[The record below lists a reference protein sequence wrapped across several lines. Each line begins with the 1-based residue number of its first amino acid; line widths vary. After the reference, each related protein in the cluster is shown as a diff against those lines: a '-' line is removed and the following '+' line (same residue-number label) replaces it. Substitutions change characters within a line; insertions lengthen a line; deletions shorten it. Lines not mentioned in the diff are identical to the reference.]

1 MQRFFL
7 RKMATDSSK
16 KVDNYSIHGNSVEEI
31 YDIPMGAINR
41 PIPSILDREKV
52 EGMKKQMQVEES
64 KDDLTPIDVH
74 HVQYKGQDYYFA
86 FGGCH
91 RWAAHKEL
99 GKENIRGKLI
109 NTPPAMMKTYLG
121 ASSPFKDA

>member
-1 MQRFFL
+1 MT
-7 RKMATDSSK
+7 TDSSK
-16 KVDNYSIHGNSVEEI
+16 RTVDNFSIHGHSVEEV
-31 YDIPMGAINR
+31 YDIPMSAINR

-52 EGMKKQMQVEES
+52 EGMKKAMQTEEH